1 MTITH
6 LRVIVDTSCALI
18 KAQEDYRDHKTS
30 DAAYVTTVNRLVQR
44 LKDAK
49 EEGGK
54 GCHF

>member
-6 LRVIVDTSCALI
+6 LRIIMATSEDLI
-18 KAQEDYRDHKTS
+18 AAQDGYRANKTS